1 MPEVVVAEIERAD
14 VPLIAE
20 LPGRIAP
27 LKVAE
32 VRPQVG
38 GIVRQRLFQEGSD
51 VSAGDLLYQ
60 IEDAKFRADV
70 ESARAEVARTQ
81 AVLTKAQ
88 LREKRLARL
97 IHTKAVSE
105 EDYDLAAAELRE
117 AEAGVAAARATL
129 NAATIDLGFTRVLAP
144 ISGRIG
150 KSLITEG
157 ALLEAEQEQQLAVI
171 QQIDQVYVDI
181 TQSTME
187 LLRLKRELASG
198 QVRRRSEHMPLTV
211 MLEDGS
217 EYPHRGTLE
226 FSEISVDE
234 GTSSVTLRGTA
245 PNPDHLLLPGMFVR
259 ARVDQGLRAD
269 SILIPQRGLTFDY
282 SGSAMAMVVGE
293 DNIVEQRKLQVGQAL
308 GGHWLV
314 LAGLAPGERVIV
326 EGLQKIR
333 AGVEVKVV
341 NAASAKDS
349 E

>member
-1 MPEVVVAEIERAD
+1 M
-14 VPLIAE
+14 
-20 LPGRIAP
+20 
-27 LKVAE
+27 
-32 VRPQVG
+32 
-38 GIVRQRLFQEGSD
+38 
-51 VSAGDLLYQ
+51 
-60 IEDAKFRADV
+60 
-70 ESARAEVARTQ
+70 
-81 AVLTKAQ
+81 
-88 LREKRLARL
+88 
-97 IHTKAVSE
+97 
-105 EDYDLAAAELRE
+105 
-117 AEAGVAAARATL
+117 
-129 NAATIDLGFTRVLAP
+129 
-144 ISGRIG
+144 
-150 KSLITEG
+150 
-157 ALLEAEQEQQLAVI
+157 EAEQEQQLAVI